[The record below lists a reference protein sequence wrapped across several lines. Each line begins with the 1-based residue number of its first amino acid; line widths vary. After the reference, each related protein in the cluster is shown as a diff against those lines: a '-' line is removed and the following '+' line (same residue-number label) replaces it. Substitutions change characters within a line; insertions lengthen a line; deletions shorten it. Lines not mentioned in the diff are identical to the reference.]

1 MMARKPT
8 LPKRK
13 RLANPLPAEGQPV
26 KSALRVLELLEF
38 FDDMQRELTVMDV
51 VRNLGYPQS
60 STTELL
66 QTLVGAGF
74 LSFNPN
80 GRTYRPTVRVALLGR
95 SRNSEILLA
104 GPTLR
109 LMERLSEI
117 TGETIMLA
125 TRNGQFSQYID
136 IIQATNP
143 RRVHMAL
150 GNVRP
155 LARSGTGYALL
166 STLSDEEIVRV
177 VIRHNAYA
185 ADESQQ
191 VNQRSVLEIVA
202 GVRERGYAIT
212 RDLVSAGAGVIA
224 APLPQMGSGSA
235 MVVGIGCPTDVLAE
249 REQELVGILFENVDL
264 FCRGPVGDIDP
275 ADAVAG
281 NDGDP
286 Q

>member
-1 MMARKPT
+1 MTRKST
-8 LPKRK
+8 LPKRR
-13 RLANPLPAEGQPV
+13 RLATPLPTEGRQV

-51 VRNLGYPQS
+51 VRNLNYPQS

-66 QTLVGAGF
+66 QTLVAAGF

-109 LMERLSEI
+109 LMERLSEL

-125 TRNGQFSQYID
+125 TRNGQFAQYID
-136 IIQATNP
+136 IIQATIP
-143 RRVHMAL
+143 KRVHTAL

-166 STLSDEEIVRV
+166 STLSDDE
-177 VIRHNAYA
+177 VIRIIMRHNAYA
-185 ADESQQ
+185 PDDAQK
-191 VNQRSVLEIVA
+191 VKQRDVLDTVA
-202 GVRERGYAIT
+202 TVRERGYAIT
-212 RDLVSAGAGVIA
+212 RDLVSSGAAVIA
-224 APLPQMGSGSA
+224 APLPTQNPGPA
-235 MVVGIGCPTDVLAE
+235 MVIGIGCPSDVLAE
-249 REQELVGILFENVDL
+249 QEQVLVRTLFEQIEYHCHRPVDEDRL
-264 FCRGPVGDIDP
+264 ETDQHNGESNG
-275 ADAVAG
+275 
-281 NDGDP
+281 
-286 Q
+286 

>member
-1 MMARKPT
+1 MARKPT
-8 LPKRK
+8 LPKRR
-13 RLANPLPAEGQPV
+13 RLATPLPADGRQV

-66 QTLVGAGF
+66 QTLVSAGF

-109 LMERLSEI
+109 LMERLSEL

-125 TRNGQFSQYID
+125 TRNGQFAQYID
-136 IIQATNP
+136 IIQATIP
-143 RRVHMAL
+143 KRVHTAL

-166 STLSDEEIVRV
+166 STLTDEEVVRIVM
-177 VIRHNAYA
+177 RHNAYA
-185 ADESQQ
+185 ADDAQKVGQREVLDIVVQ
-191 VNQRSVLEIVA
+191 VRA
-202 GVRERGYAIT
+202 RGYAVT
-212 RDLVSAGAGVIA
+212 RDLVSSGAAVIA
-224 APLPQMGSGSA
+224 APLPSQDPGPA
-235 MVVGIGCPTDVLAE
+235 MVIGIGCPSDVLAE
-249 REQELVGILFENVDL
+249 QEQALVAILFEQISHFCPPPVDEHRL
-264 FCRGPVGDIDP
+264 EAAQQKGAHNG
-275 ADAVAG
+275 
-281 NDGDP
+281 
-286 Q
+286 